1 MTGSILSACLVTA
14 LTIASPADKTAA
26 PAESV
31 AQPDPYTNNACV
43 QCHRDL
49 PGRSSEIVELQWKQS
64 VHYGA
69 KVGCDGCHGGNP
81 AVRPEQFESTD
92 DLKRAAHQQRNPD
105 FLTMRRS
112 DDGIVSATGG
122 RSVSYFCGKCHDQ
135 IKEKHLGSP
144 HGDFGDPTCLY
155 CHGQGSHKITDA
167 TPQIIDTRSR
177 AEAGRCSPCH
187 DASTMTV
194 VGQIKQTLVQTEQ
207 RISESGQLYIELES
221 WGYRNLELEQ
231 LHHHAGEVHSR
242 LRQIFHSFNMREID
256 NFAAEIQAVTDHTA
270 ETYEMIKRQRAVRR
284 QQTVMGLLAVCLL
297 LSFAGLLVYYKHSFL
312 DPKHAEV

>member
-1 MTGSILSACLVTA
+1 MTIYILSVCMVAA
-14 LTIASPADKTAA
+14 MSIASPADKTIA
-26 PAESV
+26 PTEPAPK
-31 AQPDPYTNNACV
+31 PDRYADNACV

-49 PGRSSEIVELQWKQS
+49 PGRSSEIVELQWKHS
-64 VHYGA
+64 VHYDA
-69 KVGCDGCHGGNP
+69 NVGCDGCHGGNP
-81 AVRPEQFESTD
+81 AVRANQFESVD
-92 DLKRAAHQQRNPD
+92 ALKRAAHQQRNPE

-112 DDGIVSATGG
+112 SDGIVSATGG

-167 TPQIIDTRSR
+167 TPQIIDTAAR

-194 VGQIKQTLVQTEQ
+194 VRRIKQTLTDTEQ
-207 RISESGQLYIELES
+207 RINESGQLYAELES

-231 LHHHAGEVHSR
+231 LHHHAGEVHSK

-256 NFAAEIQAVTDHTA
+256 NFAAEIQEVTDHTT

-312 DPKHAEV
+312 DPHHAEV

>member
-1 MTGSILSACLVTA
+1 MTGSVLMACLA
-14 LTIASPADKTAA
+14 AAMSLASPAEKTSGLAEPA
-26 PAESV
+26 P
-31 AQPDPYTNNACV
+31 QRDRYDDNACV
-43 QCHRDL
+43 QCHQDL
-49 PGRSSEIVELQWKQS
+49 PGKSSEIVELQWKQS

-69 KVGCDGCHGGNP
+69 NVGCDGCHGGNP
-81 AVRPEQFESTD
+81 AVRPEQFDSADE
-92 DLKRAAHQQRNPD
+92 LKRAAHQKRNPE
-105 FLTMRRS
+105 FLTTRRS
-112 DDGIVSATGG
+112 GDGIVTATGG

-167 TPQIIDTRSR
+167 TPQIIDTAGR

-187 DASTMTV
+187 EASTMTV
-194 VGQIKQTLVQTEQ
+194 VRRIKQTLTDTEQ
-207 RISESGQLYIELES
+207 RIGESGELYAELES

-231 LHHHAGEVHSR
+231 LHHHAREVYSK

-256 NFAAEIQAVTDHTA
+256 NFAAEIQQVADRTT

-297 LSFAGLLVYYKHSFL
+297 LSFAGLLVYYKHNFL
-312 DPKHAEV
+312 DPLHART